1 MLNRPIVRGLA
12 ALAAWCAIWATFALL
27 TPGGVL

>member
-1 MLNRPIVRGLA
+1 MNRPIVKAVA
-12 ALAAWCAIWATFALL
+12 AVAAWCAIWATFALI